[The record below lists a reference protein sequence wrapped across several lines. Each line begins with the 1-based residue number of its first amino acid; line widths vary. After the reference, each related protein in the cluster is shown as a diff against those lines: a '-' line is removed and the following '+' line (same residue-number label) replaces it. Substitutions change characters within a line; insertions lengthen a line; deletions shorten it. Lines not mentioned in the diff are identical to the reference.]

1 MKNKFDKQFKNEFE
15 HNFEPNIDINLL
27 KQNLNIQPKN
37 TNTLVLKKK
46 VFFSYS
52 IILSLLLIVVTA
64 LTTWSV
70 FKWYSLSDEQ
80 PIEETENTDLIKM
93 FQEKYVNSSIQLVG
107 QFRTNNNIEFSIMF
121 VKNTKDDEKLCKYI
135 IYFNVVPTDILN
147 DSTYSIIINNHEFT
161 GKVLSNNN
169 YIEYD
174 IENFRNYTITF
185 DLYYFKN
192 KIFEFCT
199 KI

>member
-107 QFRTNNNIEFSIMF
+107 QFRTNNNIEFSAEDLI
-121 VKNTKDDEKLCKYI
+121 D
-135 IYFNVVPTDILN
+135 FN
-147 DSTYSIIINNHEFT
+147 
-161 GKVLSNNN
+161 
-169 YIEYD
+169 
-174 IENFRNYTITF
+174 
-185 DLYYFKN
+185 
-192 KIFEFCT
+192 
-199 KI
+199 